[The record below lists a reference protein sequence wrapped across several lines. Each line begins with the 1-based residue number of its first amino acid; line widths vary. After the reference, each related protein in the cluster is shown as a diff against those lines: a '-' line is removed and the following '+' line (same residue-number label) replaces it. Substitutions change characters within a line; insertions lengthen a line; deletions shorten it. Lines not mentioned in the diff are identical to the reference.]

1 MTFYLKTNDIKI
13 PSRAPLA
20 WPCFSAPR
28 LQRFVNSGVVVPVTG
43 VMEKVTYLDVA
54 MESLTNCST
63 TFAAM
68 VQRCPDVQ
76 TLVLRHSGVC
86 ISPIQISSARRQS
99 SIYPSVIR
107 QPDRR
112 LSCVS
117 RRFPGWRVWNLRVT
131 SLIGDHEEQMPHLRK
146 LCLSDFLVGH
156 PLDAKSRAYLCTL
169 VSIEHLHLTN
179 TPGDKLLPV
188 PGHNR
193 HGAKR
198 SDRQSVYGGPSTETV
213 VSEESG
219 RITASTMR
227 PKPLMFPRL
236 RTISIGQTFKP
247 SDVTWLYRFVVSRE
261 SSIETVRLS
270 PSAMCILEGRWGE
283 LKGAAEWLRSRFKVE
298 LEDTAGIYQAN
309 RKAPV
314 YLD

>member
-1 MTFYLKTNDIKI
+1 
-13 PSRAPLA
+13 
-20 WPCFSAPR
+20 
-28 LQRFVNSGVVVPVTG
+28 
-43 VMEKVTYLDVA
+43 
-54 MESLTNCST
+54 
-63 TFAAM
+63 
-68 VQRCPDVQ
+68 
-76 TLVLRHSGVC
+76 
-86 ISPIQISSARRQS
+86 
-99 SIYPSVIR
+99 
-107 QPDRR
+107 
-112 LSCVS
+112 
-117 RRFPGWRVWNLRVT
+117 
-131 SLIGDHEEQMPHLRK
+131 MPHLRK

-314 YLD
+314 